1 MELYHQGHWLCS
13 RLCAFSPWPSGTISS
28 LHLPLLA
35 RPQVSRGPAISF
47 LPFLI
52 LKLNTTSGPLPI
64 GWEHALLQHTT
75 TPAQNTDTGL
85 HYLRW
90 CQKVLK
96 KKKNSWMWV
105 KSMKKRCEKKL
116 ACLDLCAP
124 GHLCLK
130 LFLIALITVQKMPL
144 SCCLCSQLSNST
156 CQVMGS
162 TGKMLSCV
170 QKGTNRNMW
179 QGLLEWK
186 QAAED
191 NPGDEAN
198 RPTNLELQEWNLGRM
213 TAAPW
218 EQAASCCP
226 PAAFGWLEKVQAR
239 GAEDVRLSGC
249 CLLGQCS
256 ESSVKEKAV
265 LCLEWCV
272 PRVCTQQWVP

>member
-116 ACLDLCAP
+116 ACFSLISVLLDIFDYCPENASVMLFVQPAEQQYLSGDGIHWENAFLCAK
-124 GHLCLK
+124 GNK
-130 LFLIALITVQKMPL
+130 QKHVTRLTGMET
-144 SCCLCSQLSNST
+144 SC
-156 CQVMGS
+156 
-162 TGKMLSCV
+162 
-170 QKGTNRNMW
+170 R
-179 QGLLEWK
+179 
-186 QAAED
+186 
-191 NPGDEAN
+191 
-198 RPTNLELQEWNLGRM
+198 R
-213 TAAPW
+213 
-218 EQAASCCP
+218 
-226 PAAFGWLEKVQAR
+226 
-239 GAEDVRLSGC
+239 
-249 CLLGQCS
+249 
-256 ESSVKEKAV
+256 
-265 LCLEWCV
+265 
-272 PRVCTQQWVP
+272 